1 MSDSEQAELKAGHPP
16 AMKVGGKRV
25 PLPKHHEEKAE
36 APKVVEESEEKEK
49 PKTVVISG
57 AQVKEKEVFS
67 PEAARAIH
75 EKPVPTHNHDAGA
88 GQHGNKINFIQQPR
102 KQ

>member
-1 MSDSEQAELKAGHPP
+1 M
-16 AMKVGGKRV
+16 
-25 PLPKHHEEKAE
+25 
-36 APKVVEESEEKEK
+36 
-49 PKTVVISG
+49 VISG

-67 PEAARAIH
+67 PEAAKAIH
-75 EKPVPTHNHDAGA
+75 EKPVPTHNHDASA

>member
-1 MSDSEQAELKAGHPP
+1 MTCLILFF
-16 AMKVGGKRV
+16 R
-25 PLPKHHEEKAE
+25 
-36 APKVVEESEEKEK
+36 

-57 AQVKEKEVFS
+57 AQVKEKEVYS
-67 PEAARAIH
+67 PDAARSIH

-88 GQHGNKINFIQQPR
+88 GHHGNKINHIQQPR